1 MRTARA
7 IAGLVLAVSGASSTE
22 TVVRG
27 WLSDEQCARGRASS
41 GAYTQT
47 NPDCA
52 RECVRSGK
60 KIVLI
65 DGEARRILIIEN
77 QQQAMESVGNYV
89 AVTGEIDARKQTLYI
104 TSLKLLEVGHAS
116 CERPKKAN
124 K

>member
-1 MRTARA
+1 MKALKVVA
-7 IAGLVLAVSGASSTE
+7 ALLLAYSAGATE

-27 WLSDEQCARGRASS
+27 WLSDEECARGRASS
-41 GAYTQT
+41 GVYTQT

-65 DGEARRILIIEN
+65 DPDGHRLLMIQN
-77 QQQAMESVGNYV
+77 QQEAMSNVGNYV
-89 AVTGEIDARKQTLYI
+89 AVTGQVNNEKQTVYV
-104 TSLKLLEVGHAS
+104 TSVKLLEVGRAS
-116 CERPKKAN
+116 CERPKKTN